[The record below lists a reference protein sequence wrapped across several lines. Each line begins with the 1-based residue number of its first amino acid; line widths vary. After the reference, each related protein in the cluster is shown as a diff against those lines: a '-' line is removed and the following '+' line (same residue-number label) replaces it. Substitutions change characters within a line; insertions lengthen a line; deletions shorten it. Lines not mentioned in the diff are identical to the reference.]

1 MLLKKYR
8 NKFIRTYMNFYVEI
22 LLFFAYDSFTR
33 RPGGRV
39 VMQRTANPWMPVRF
53 RPWPP
58 NLK

>member
-1 MLLKKYR
+1 MPIKKYR
-8 NKFIRTYMNFYVEI
+8 NQSIKHMHNFYVEI
-22 LLFFAYDSFTR
+22 LLFFAYDSLTR